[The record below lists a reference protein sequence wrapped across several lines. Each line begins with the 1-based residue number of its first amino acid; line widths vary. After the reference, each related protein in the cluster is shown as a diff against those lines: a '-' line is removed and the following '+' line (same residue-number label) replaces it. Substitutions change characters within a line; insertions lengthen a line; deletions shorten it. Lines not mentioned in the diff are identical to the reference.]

1 MGRYFIDIEKK
12 AKKQLA
18 DLYKA
23 GNQADI
29 KKIEAIIA
37 ELTEHPETELAA
49 RNN

>member
-29 KKIEAIIA
+29 KK
-37 ELTEHPETELAA
+37 
-49 RNN
+49 